1 MSIQPLNR
9 ADLSEAWQWWDSK
22 TLNQI
27 RAPRSHGAGT
37 YYWSRKLSN
46 HRHLHGDPDEVLR
59 RIWSALEGG
68 TKSRAPFNLL
78 QVATVAHDG
87 KPSVRTIVLRQF
99 RRGPGELFFVTDAG
113 SAKMSELRFNNH
125 VSLVGYDP
133 ATWTQIRLSGLASVS
148 QDEDERLAQWK
159 MLSTR
164 TRRSF
169 LPRDAGFR
177 VDDQACEE
185 GAGPQIQLSVP
196 PAAFAL
202 VKVTLVTVELLDV
215 FDEEHVQ
222 YNFNRADG
230 TWSGNRSRD

>member
-1 MSIQPLNR
+1 MTNDKRLPDDPEQVL
-9 ADLSEAWQWWDSK
+9 
-22 TLNQI
+22 
-27 RAPRSHGAGT
+27 
-37 YYWSRKLSN
+37 
-46 HRHLHGDPDEVLR
+46 LH
-59 RIWSALEGG
+59 IWSALEGG
-68 TKSRAPFNLL
+68 TKSHAPFNLL
-78 QVATVAHDG
+78 QFATVAYNG

-99 RRGPGELFFVTDAG
+99 RRGSGELFFVSDAG
-113 SAKMSELRFNNH
+113 SAKMNQLRSNNH

-133 ATWTQIRLSGLASVS
+133 ATWIQIRLSGKASVS
-148 QDEDERLAQWK
+148 HDENERLAQWN

-202 VKVTLVTVELLDV
+202 VKVTLVKVELLDV
-215 FDEEHVQ
+215 SDDEHVQ

-230 TWSGNRSRD
+230 TWSGNRSRV

>member
-1 MSIQPLNR
+1 M
-9 ADLSEAWQWWDSK
+9 
-22 TLNQI
+22 
-27 RAPRSHGAGT
+27 
-37 YYWSRKLSN
+37 SN
-46 HRHLHGDPDEVLR
+46 HRHLHGDPDEVIR

-133 ATWTQIRLSGLASVS
+133 ATWTQIRLSGQASVS
-148 QDEDERLAQWK
+148 HDEDERLAQWK
-159 MLSTR
+159 MLSSR
-164 TRRSF
+164 IQRSF
-169 LPRDAGFR
+169 LPRAGNLSAE
-177 VDDQACEE
+177 DQRSGEATIP
-185 GAGPQIQLSVP
+185 GTQQPVVP
-196 PAAFAL
+196 PADFAL
-202 VKVTLVTVELLDV
+202 VRVTLFTAELLDV
-215 FDEEHVQ
+215 SEEEHLQ

-230 TWSGNRSRD
+230 TWSGDRSGA

>member
-1 MSIQPLNR
+1 LTNDKRLPDDPEQVL
-9 ADLSEAWQWWDSK
+9 
-22 TLNQI
+22 
-27 RAPRSHGAGT
+27 
-37 YYWSRKLSN
+37 
-46 HRHLHGDPDEVLR
+46 LH
-59 RIWSALEGG
+59 IWSALEGG
-68 TKSRAPFNLL
+68 TKSHAPFNLL
-78 QVATVAHDG
+78 QFATVAHDG

-99 RRGPGELFFVTDAG
+99 TRRPGELFFVTDAG
-113 SAKMSELRFNNH
+113 SAKMSQLRSNNH

-148 QDEDERLAQWK
+148 HDENERLAQWN

-202 VKVTLVTVELLDV
+202 VKVTLVKVELLDV
-215 FDEEHVQ
+215 SDEEHVQ

-230 TWSGNRSRD
+230 TWSGNRSRV

>member
-1 MSIQPLNR
+1 LTNDKRLPDDPEQVL
-9 ADLSEAWQWWDSK
+9 
-22 TLNQI
+22 
-27 RAPRSHGAGT
+27 
-37 YYWSRKLSN
+37 
-46 HRHLHGDPDEVLR
+46 LH
-59 RIWSALEGG
+59 IWSALEGG
-68 TKSRAPFNLL
+68 TKSHAPFNLL
-78 QVATVAHDG
+78 QFATVAYNG

-99 RRGPGELFFVTDAG
+99 TRRLGELFFVTDAG
-113 SAKMSELRFNNH
+113 SAKMSQLRSNND

-148 QDEDERLAQWK
+148 QDEDERLAQWN

-215 FDEEHVQ
+215 SDEEHVQ